1 MSESVEQA
9 RRALFEAWHRK
20 NFRTKYSN
28 GQPTRDMHNG
38 QYAERY
44 TIQAEQERWE
54 CFNAALDAVAIEL
67 PVLVE
72 PEPPED
78 AFDDSWRD
86 GYSAADRYRK
96 KCRAAIASTG
106 LGIKIK

>member
-1 MSESVEQA
+1 MSESVELA
-9 RRALFEAWHRK
+9 RRALFEKWYARRIEATEEFVRSFRHKDSYFSDSPFMVNAW
-20 NFRTKYSN
+20 
-28 GQPTRDMHNG
+28 
-38 QYAERY
+38 
-44 TIQAEQERWE
+44 QA
-54 CFNAALDAVAIEL
+54 FNAALDAVVIEL

-72 PEPPED
+72 PAPPED

-96 KCRAAIASTG
+96 KCCVAIESTG